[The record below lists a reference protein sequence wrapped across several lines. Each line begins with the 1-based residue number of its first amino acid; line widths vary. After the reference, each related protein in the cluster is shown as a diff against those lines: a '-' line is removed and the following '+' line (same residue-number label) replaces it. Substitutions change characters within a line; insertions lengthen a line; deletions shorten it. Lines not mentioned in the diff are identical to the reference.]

1 MCGALLMLTSCLG
14 GDDTDTTV
22 YSDTAITGITLGT
35 LNRYA
40 HSTSP
45 DTGNDTII
53 KTTLTGSAY
62 NMVIDQNAYR
72 IYNQDLFPSGT
83 DKAHVTISSVSTMN
97 NGVVTLKSPT
107 SDSIRVISS
116 SDSIDFTEPRVLR
129 VFSSDLNNYRDYT
142 VSLIVDENSGLTFEW
157 KKLDTRADLL
167 DWTGKHLVAFGDSVL
182 LVDQNIV
189 ANDSCAFRL
198 NGMNVE
204 HSEDLS
210 TWTATGSASLKQ
222 LLGIGT
228 KSLVAMGTDGR
239 IKMSED
245 AGATWQDEALDE
257 DASLLPVADMA
268 MAAWNYE
275 PIDSA
280 DYLMLIGNDQQNE
293 VRVWRKI
300 NQYGGPMKGG
310 KWIYM
315 TVDNNNPYVLPAQ
328 QGLSLAYYNN
338 MVLALGSNKVMYQ
351 SADQGITWKKSSK
364 YALPASLQGTTVS
377 MATDRHN
384 RLWLVTDAGE
394 VWMGKK

>member
-1 MCGALLMLTSCLG
+1 MFGALLMLTSCLG
-14 GDDTDTTV
+14 SDDTDTTV
-22 YSDTAITGITLGT
+22 YSDTAITSITLGT
-35 LNRYA
+35 LNRYT
-40 HSTSP
+40 HSTSS

-62 NMVIDQNAYR
+62 NMVIDQNSYR

-83 DKAHVTISSVSTMN
+83 DLAHVTISSISTMN

-107 SDSIRVISS
+107 SDSIRVIST
-116 SDSIDFTEPRVLR
+116 SDSIDFTAPRVLR
-129 VFSSDLNNYRDYT
+129 VFSSDLNSYRDYT
-142 VSLIVDENSGLTFEW
+142 ISLIVDENSGLTFEW
-157 KKLDTRADLL
+157 KKLDTRTDLQG
-167 DWTGKHLVAFGDSVL
+167 WTDKHLIAFGDSVR
-182 LVDQNIV
+182 LVDKNIV

-204 HSEDLS
+204 RSEDLS
-210 TWTATGSASLKQ
+210 TWTTMGTASLKQ
-222 LLGIGT
+222 LLGMGT
-228 KSLVAMGTDGR
+228 NDLFAMGTDGR
-239 IKMSED
+239 IKMSGD
-245 AGATWQDEALDE
+245 AGATWQDETLDE

-268 MAAWNYE
+268 MATWKYT
-275 PIDSA
+275 PLDST
-280 DYLMLIGNDQQNE
+280 DCMMLVGNDLQNE

-300 NQYGGPMKGG
+300 NQYGGPSKGG

-315 TVDNNNPYVLPAQ
+315 PVDEINPYVLPTQ

-351 SADQGITWKKSSK
+351 SADQGITWKVSSK
-364 YALPASLQGTTVS
+364 YALPTSLQGAVVS
-377 MATDRHN
+377 MTTDNQN